1 MRDGTK
7 TVMIRTGITPR
18 IITDNT
24 PVVSVVVDST
34 GYEWVTA
41 VIVTGALDDANATFT
56 TLLEAQQSGGGGII
70 PIPDASLVSQ
80 TDGVAPEAA
89 ASFTFAS
96 DNNVRKIE
104 ILPVTGLP
112 EYKLTITP
120 SGNTGNAFIAMAWL
134 LGAPMQG
141 TVVQLAS

>member
-7 TVMIRTGITPR
+7 TVLIQAGITPR
-18 IITDNT
+18 IITNNT
-24 PVVSVVVDST
+24 PVVSTVVDSAAW
-34 GYEWVTA
+34 EWVVA
-41 VIVTGALDDANATFT
+41 VIVTGALDDADATFT
-56 TLLEAQQSGGGGII
+56 TLLEAQQDGGGGII
-70 PIPDASLVSQ
+70 PIPDTNLVSQ
-80 TDGVAPEAA
+80 TEGVAPELA

-112 EYKLTITP
+112 EYQLTITP
-120 SGNTGNAFIAMAWL
+120 ANNTGNAFIAMAWL

-141 TVVQLAS
+141 TVVQLPA